1 MLKFIIDLH
10 VEKQQVMRKYA
21 QALSFE
27 MLRERQ
33 SSLRWISKKQN
44 TNINKIKRNQ
54 TYEIIRFI
62 KIDCKIENTI
72 CK

>member
-62 KIDCKIENTI
+62 KIDCKIENII